1 MVNKSYEFRYA
12 DLYLYSMV
20 TKYLVNG
27 SDVREMESPFKDED
41 GRELRFSF
49 RGDAVRGYGRR
60 NWQRN
65 ALERNRGHVILLER
79 DGQQYL
85 AGRKPAHK
93 DVVEIFTTAEQGSV
107 EYQLMRKLIKHL
119 EYNEIEVVKCY
130 DLKRQKKLL
139 RRFQQGDRV
148 QREARNGS
156 W

>member
-1 MVNKSYEFRYA
+1 MGKSYEFKYA
-12 DLYLYSMV
+12 DLYLYSQI
-20 TKYLVNG
+20 TKHLING
-27 SDVREMESPFKDED
+27 TDVREMESPFKDDD
-41 GRELRFSF
+41 GNELRFRL
-49 RGDAVRGYGRR
+49 RGDAIRGYGRR

-65 ALERNRGHVILLER
+65 ALERNRGLVILLER

-85 AGRKPAHK
+85 AGRKSAHK